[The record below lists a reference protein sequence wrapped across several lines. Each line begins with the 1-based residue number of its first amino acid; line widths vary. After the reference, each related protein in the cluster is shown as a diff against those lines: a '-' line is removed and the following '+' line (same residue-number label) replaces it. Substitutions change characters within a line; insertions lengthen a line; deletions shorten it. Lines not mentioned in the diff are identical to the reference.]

1 MLTSPE
7 PHSAD
12 IGPSMAAVEKPMDA
26 HVGTGAGGGAEG
38 LGGSGAR
45 VQQRHMVSV
54 PNWQLPPLVAPE
66 GQPPPGP
73 HTLPGMRTSP
83 GPHRSGVGPSMAAS
97 EKPMDAH
104 GGGVVSGC
112 GVGGDGAHVGG
123 GGGSVTQAVPSHTS
137 TV

>member
-1 MLTSPE
+1 
-7 PHSAD
+7 
-12 IGPSMAAVEKPMDA
+12 MDA

-83 GPHRSGVGPSMAAS
+83 GPHSSDIGPSMAAV

-104 GGGVVSGC
+104 VGTGACWQVILLAARLKQVSAGP
-112 GVGGDGAHVGG
+112 GLAQSMHADMEHV
-123 GGGSVTQAVPSHTS
+123 
-137 TV
+137 